1 MTNVDANIVPSYTE
15 KALMRP
21 WVPIIRSPTITT
33 VSYALSRSGICFA
46 NLPPTR
52 SFLMEPKSPKIR
64 NSSPEATIS
73 RSENHMEVS
82 SRSVDDSTL
91 DVSSITDAAV
101 AMYLPR
107 EKLTTTNATRG
118 IEYVSSI
125 TGMSQVP
132 KAMELTERVADD
144 RAMYSIVSPL
154 VM

>member
-1 MTNVDANIVPSYTE
+1 MQEVFDLVLQAI
-15 KALMRP
+15 LMFTKVGEP
-21 WVPIIRSPTITT
+21 AKIILGSGEAQEFIFLK
-33 VSYALSRSGICFA
+33 VSKCCSC
-46 NLPPTR
+46 
-52 SFLMEPKSPKIR
+52 
-64 NSSPEATIS
+64 S

-91 DVSSITDAAV
+91 DVSSITEAAV

-132 KAMELTERVADD
+132 KAMELTERVADE
-144 RAMYSIVSPL
+144 RAM
-154 VM
+154 